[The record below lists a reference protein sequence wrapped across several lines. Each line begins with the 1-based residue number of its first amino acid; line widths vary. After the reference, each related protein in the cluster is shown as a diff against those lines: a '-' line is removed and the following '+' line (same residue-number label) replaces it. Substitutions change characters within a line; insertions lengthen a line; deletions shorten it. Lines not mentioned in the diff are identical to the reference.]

1 MSNEPKALPRPC
13 WFNNG
18 TTEEPEWE
26 PGTLYAWGN
35 DSESDG
41 NGVWHVPVGI
51 VVDSSG
57 RPRSVYLARI
67 SLAEESPDKEATN

>member
-1 MSNEPKALPRPC
+1 MITEPKALPRPC

-26 PGTLYAWGN
+26 PGTLHAWGI

-41 NGVWHVPVGI
+41 KWVWQVPVGI
-51 VVDSSG
+51 VEDSS
-57 RPRSVYLARI
+57 RRMHSVYVTRI